1 MLNDWILL
9 SLSENCDLIR
19 LVFYENL
26 HISSVVS
33 HITIIHVSNNLFTRG
48 SLKAGAEMNKKEEA
62 QLIHRFYA
70 NEGGDNSF
78 VPRSYPMDSASYRTI
93 RNELSLRIRNGS
105 LFRYLP
111 PQRRLARNGL
121 GRKLFGGS
129 SLWYRNSWGWR
140 NASRDFL
147 VAFYARRLPSSAA
160 KGFSLGNFGP
170 LTNLSNVISFPLGET
185 TR

>member
-1 MLNDWILL
+1 
-9 SLSENCDLIR
+9 
-19 LVFYENL
+19 
-26 HISSVVS
+26 
-33 HITIIHVSNNLFTRG
+33 
-48 SLKAGAEMNKKEEA
+48 MNKKEEA
-62 QLIHRFYA
+62 HRQSWFIA
-70 NEGGDNSF
+70 FTRRQRTKGEDNSF

-111 PQRRLARNGL
+111 PQRRLAGNGL

-140 NASRDFL
+140 NAARDFL
-147 VAFYARRLPSSAA
+147 VAFYASRLPTSSSSEAAAVAVAA

-170 LTNLSNVISFPLGET
+170 LTNLSNVVSFPPWRNDQITSGLSRKSGAT
-185 TR
+185 AIPARGNRRFLRAFPQRARLYPANR